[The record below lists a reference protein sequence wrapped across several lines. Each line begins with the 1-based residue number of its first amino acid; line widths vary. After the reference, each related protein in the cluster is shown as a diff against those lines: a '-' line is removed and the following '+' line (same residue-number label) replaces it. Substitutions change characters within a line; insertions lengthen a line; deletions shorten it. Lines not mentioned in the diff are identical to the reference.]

1 MPNDPIVE
9 EIHRIRQQL
18 LDEFDGDMD
27 ALAEDMN
34 RRLYSGEYGDVKIV
48 SYPPKRSRTE
58 RAWMAEIQR
67 RFDAIDRG
75 EAKLI
80 DHDEVVARF
89 TRRFGRATE
98 GQP

>member
-27 ALAEDMN
+27 ALAKDMN
-34 RRLYSGEYGDVKIV
+34 RRLYSGEYGGVKIV
-48 SYPPKRSRTE
+48 RYPPKRPQTE
-58 RAWMAEIQR
+58 QAWIEEIQR
-67 RFDAIDRG
+67 RSDAIDRG

-80 DHDEVVARF
+80 DHEEVVAF
-89 TRRFGRATE
+89 FARRFGRATK